1 MNTLQLPPLWP
12 LVAYFVA
19 VLILVTAILLISYYL
34 GQRHTARA
42 KGEPYESGILS
53 TGSAWLR
60 FDIKFYLIAVFFVIF
75 DLEAVFLLTWAIALR
90 EAGWSGFVEVL
101 VFVGIL
107 LAALIYLWRL
117 GALDWGTTRR
127 KPNSWRR

>member
-1 MNTLQLPPLWP
+1 MTVLQLPPLWP
-12 LVAYFVA
+12 LVAYFAA

-42 KGEPYESGILS
+42 KGEPYESGIIS

-60 FDIKFYLIAVFFVIF
+60 FDIKFYLVAVFFVIF

-90 EAGWSGFVEVL
+90 EAGWAGFVEIL
-101 VFVGIL
+101 VFIGIL

-127 KPNSWRR
+127 KPNNWRR